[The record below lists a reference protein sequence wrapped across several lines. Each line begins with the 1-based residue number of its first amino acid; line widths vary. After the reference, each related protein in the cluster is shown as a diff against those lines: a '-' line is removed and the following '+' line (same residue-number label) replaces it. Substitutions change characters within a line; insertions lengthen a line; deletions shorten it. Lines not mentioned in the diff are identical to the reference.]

1 MTRPNSVDANVPVI
15 DRSALE
21 AIVEIFG
28 VDDPGAI
35 LDLLDTFLVE
45 SIKQVEEM
53 RIALAASDWI
63 KLHRMAHSLKSSSA
77 TFGASR
83 LSQLSAWL
91 EQAAK
96 GQCAEGECAEL
107 VGQVQHEHQLAC
119 AILEAER
126 ASLARA

>member
-28 VDDPGAI
+28 VDDPSAI

-53 RIALAASDWI
+53 RIALAAGDWI

-91 EQAAK
+91 ELAAK
-96 GQCAEGECAEL
+96 NRCAEGECAEL
-107 VGQVQHEHQLAC
+107 VAQVQREHQSAC
-119 AILEAER
+119 DILEAER
-126 ASLARA
+126 ARLASA